1 MTLNFTN
8 TSSSATSYDWNFG
21 DGNEISLAD
30 LSNVSN
36 IFLNPGSYTVWLV
49 ATNGFCS
56 DSISTL
62 INVNEAGQPILIV
75 PNVLTPNGDG
85 TNDEW
90 FISTQNVSELE
101 VIIVNRWGNEII
113 KIDDITGTWDGKT
126 SQGDDVT
133 DGTYFYK
140 YQAKG
145 LNGDELSGHG
155 FITLIR

>member
-1 MTLNFTN
+1 
-8 TSSSATSYDWNFG
+8 A
-21 DGNEISLAD
+21 
-30 LSNVSN
+30 SND
-36 IFLNPGSYTVWLV
+36 
-49 ATNGFCS
+49 FCS

-62 INVNEAGQPILIV
+62 INVNEAGQPILTV

-90 FISTQNVSELE
+90 FISTQNITELE
-101 VIIVNRWGNEII
+101 VIIFNRWGNEIT
-113 KIDDITGTWDGKT
+113 KIEDVTGTWDGKT
-126 SQGDDVT
+126 PGVDEAT